1 MKHEFYSKNTLEA
14 KVFTRG
20 TIKLPTAL
28 RNELHIHDGDHV
40 LFIKKENTWIV
51 TTHNTNIKNTQDFL
65 KSLSHDK
72 KNISLVDELIKERRR
87 AAKEELK

>member
-14 KVFTRG
+14 KVFTKG
-20 TIKLPTAL
+20 TIKLPTVL

-51 TTHNTNIKNTQDFL
+51 TTHNTNIKNTQNLL
-65 KSLSHDK
+65 KSLSHGK
-72 KNISLVDELIKERRR
+72 TGSLVDELIKERRR